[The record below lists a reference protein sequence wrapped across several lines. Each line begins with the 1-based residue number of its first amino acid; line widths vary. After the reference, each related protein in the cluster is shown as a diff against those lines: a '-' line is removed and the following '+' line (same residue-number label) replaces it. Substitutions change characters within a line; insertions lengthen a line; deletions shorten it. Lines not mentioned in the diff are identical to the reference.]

1 MLVFFVMIRLPP
13 RSTLTD
19 TLFPYTTRFRSDQV
33 EVPLPLRRAN
43 ADAQAVTLTAPFQ
56 GCQDE
61 GICYP
66 PMTRTVRIALPAGD
80 ATVAV
85 ADGTPIPTPALP
97 LQGREPAQAAAA
109 TSANAASAPDP
120 VPYPS
125 TGGVG
130 ADGFPVPARNTPD
143 GNASRHRA

>member
-43 ADAQAVTLTAPFQ
+43 ADAQAVTLTATFQ

-66 PMTRTVRIALPAGD
+66 PMTRTVRIALPAGK
-80 ATVAV
+80 AGGVT
-85 ADGTPIPTPALP
+85 ADGKPIPTPALP
-97 LQGREPAQAAAA
+97 LKGREKG
-109 TSANAASAPDP
+109 TAASDASDTAP
-120 VPYPS
+120 PS
-125 TGGVG
+125 SSEERRVG
-130 ADGFPVPARNTPD
+130 KACGST
-143 GNASRHRA
+143 